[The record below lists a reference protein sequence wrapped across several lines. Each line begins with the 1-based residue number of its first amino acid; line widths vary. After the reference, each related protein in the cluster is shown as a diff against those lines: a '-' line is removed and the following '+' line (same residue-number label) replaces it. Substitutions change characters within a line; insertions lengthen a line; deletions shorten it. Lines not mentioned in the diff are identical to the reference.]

1 MITNYSEELLTILGE
16 ECAEVIQILAK
27 IERFGQ
33 DSCYPGETKNN
44 MDRLHEEIADILAVV
59 DLLLNEEMLD
69 DHKLQNGKLKKR
81 VKLNQFMKFKPKPI
95 KIPEY

>member
-59 DLLLNEEMLD
+59 DLLLNEETLD

-81 VKLNQFMKFKPKPI
+81 VKLNQFMKFNPKPI